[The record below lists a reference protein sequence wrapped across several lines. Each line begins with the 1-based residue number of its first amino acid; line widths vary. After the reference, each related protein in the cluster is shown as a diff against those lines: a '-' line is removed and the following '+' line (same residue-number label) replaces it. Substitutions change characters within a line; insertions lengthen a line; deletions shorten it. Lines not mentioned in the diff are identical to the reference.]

1 MHLPILKLLA
11 RRHPPVPLVYLCKI
25 LKSEVD
31 WVNNMCLIFFSSC
44 VQTDRCTRGISDT
57 LKIDYSGS
65 ILAKDH
71 GSILLI
77 NL

>member
-31 WVNNMCLIFFSSC
+31 WVNNMFNFFSRAFK
-44 VQTDRCTRGISDT
+44 QTGAPGEFLT
-57 LKIDYSGS
+57 L
-65 ILAKDH
+65 
-71 GSILLI
+71 
-77 NL
+77 